1 MPLEKRRSERSFG
14 GSFSSLSLSG
24 FFGLEDE
31 LDEDPLSEFQQQSLS
46 VFESEHMWAHFKA
59 HLAEKNIHTTAGVKA
74 MLPQFV
80 NNRVLDGSVQ
90 SERHNE
96 SLGTR
101 SISTIGS
108 SVRTGR
114 EESLGRNARSV
125 YPSAMRR
132 QESFGRNIS
141 IYGRSSSH
149 SGSLSQSINS
159 APDINSYHEAIRG
172 DTENVI
178 SLYDSEI
185 ESDVNLLTSVSRR
198 LSRMT
203 SDSVASKR
211 FSSTPTGRDR
221 SNSVFST
228 VSARRESSI
237 FSSVSAIKDP
247 HSSWELGMSNVQEPL
262 RPMAESSGSG
272 SSRPKFRRP
281 SISTD
286 EDIPSYELQLPE
298 GDGSNPRRPSE
309 SSMHSEYSREV
320 AGLAE
325 EVLLHA
331 AGELES
337 LDEINFT
344 QSASVYKVDKPSFSY
359 QPQRGKVDRKDNLQ
373 VRDDPAIDEDNNT
386 ETNDSVAHKIDVVHK
401 DDQTE
406 VPSFN
411 SSDTLLVEWGEGDS
425 ISEDEDCYD
434 DGTISVDSERAVM
447 GGDLFCNSH
456 EEENSSNTTAAERKE
471 MPKSR
476 RGVLMAVLATLSLEK
491 NIR

>member
-31 LDEDPLSEFQQQSLS
+31 IDEDPLSEFQQQSLS

-96 SLGTR
+96 
-101 SISTIGS
+101 GS
-108 SVRTGR
+108 SVGTGPGR
-114 EESLGRNARSV
+114 QEGLGRNARARSV

-132 QESFGRNIS
+132 RQESFGRNTE
-141 IYGRSSSH
+141 IYGRSRSH

-159 APDINSYHEAIRG
+159 AHDINSYYEAIRG

-203 SDSVASKR
+203 TDRVASNR

-237 FSSVSAIKDP
+237 FSSVSASNDP
-247 HSSWELGMSNVQEPL
+247 RSSCNLGMSNVQEPL

-281 SISTD
+281 SICTD
-286 EDIPSYELQLPE
+286 EDIPTYELQLPE

-309 SSMHSEYSREV
+309 SSMHSKYSREV
-320 AGLAE
+320 VGLAE
-325 EVLLHA
+325 EALLHA

-359 QPQRGKVDRKDNLQ
+359 QPQRAKVDRKDNLQ
-373 VRDDPAIDEDNNT
+373 VRDDPSVDEDNNT

-434 DGTISVDSERAVM
+434 DGTLSVDSERAVM

-456 EEENSSNTTAAERKE
+456 EEENSSNTTAVERKE
-471 MPKSR
+471 TPKSR